1 MRRWRSPK
9 VGCDYTLLT
18 YLLCSHSISCDV
30 VAEVVR
36 EEEEELDLGDLDEPD
51 QEAVDEGD
59 VQEEVQKT
67 NNVVADDDDVD
78 FEDGED
84 W

>member
-1 MRRWRSPK
+1 MIFIL
-9 VGCDYTLLT
+9 CDL
-18 YLLCSHSISCDV
+18 
-30 VAEVVR
+30 VAEAVQ

-59 VQEEVQKT
+59 VQEDVKKT
-67 NNVVADDDDVD
+67 SNVVADDDDVD

>member
-1 MRRWRSPK
+1 M
-9 VGCDYTLLT
+9 
-18 YLLCSHSISCDV
+18 
-30 VAEVVR
+30 AEAVQ

-59 VQEEVQKT
+59 VQEDVKKT
-67 NNVVADDDDVD
+67 SNVVADDDDVD